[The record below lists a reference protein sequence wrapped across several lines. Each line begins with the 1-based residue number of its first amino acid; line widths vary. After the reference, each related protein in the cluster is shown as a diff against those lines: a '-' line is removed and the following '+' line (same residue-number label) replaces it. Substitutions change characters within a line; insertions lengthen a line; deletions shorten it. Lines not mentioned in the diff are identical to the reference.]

1 MLRTIGAVVAGYVV
15 VFILV
20 FSMFTAAFLALGPS
34 ASYQPGT
41 YDVSMLWIV
50 ISTVLGF
57 VAAVG
62 GGFVASQI
70 DRTGR
75 GVTGLAGFMFIAGIL
90 LAVSALMMPNPAANE
105 PRPDNVS
112 NLEAMA
118 KSQTPH
124 WINFVN
130 PFIGAAG
137 ALVGGRLRKS
147 RQE

>member
-1 MLRTIGAVVAGYVV
+1 MLRTIGAVLAGYVV

-20 FSMFTAAFLALGPS
+20 FATFSLAFLALGTN
-34 ASYQPGT
+34 ATYKTGT

-57 VAAVG
+57 GAAVA
-62 GGFVASQI
+62 GGFIAKQI
-70 DRTGR
+70 DGTGK
-75 GVTGLAGFMFIAGIL
+75 GVTGLAGFMFLAGIL
-90 LAVSALMMPNPAANE
+90 LAIAALFMPNPAANE
-105 PRPDNVS
+105 PRPDNVA

-124 WINFVN
+124 WVNFLN
-130 PFIGAAG
+130 PIIGAAG

-147 RQE
+147 G

>member
-1 MLRTIGAVVAGYVV
+1 MLRTIGAVIAGYVV

-20 FSMFTAAFLALGPS
+20 FTMFTVAFLALGTN
-34 ASYQPGT
+34 ATYQPGT

-50 ISTVLGF
+50 ISTILGF

-62 GGFVASQI
+62 GGFVAGLI

-75 GVTGLAGFMFIAGIL
+75 GVTGLAGFMFLAGIL
-90 LAVSALMMPNPAANE
+90 LAVAALMMPTPAANE
-105 PRPDNVS
+105 PRPENVA

-124 WINFVN
+124 WINFLN

-137 ALVGGRLRKS
+137 AIVGGRLRKPA
-147 RQE
+147 QG

>member
-1 MLRTIGAVVAGYVV
+1 MLRTIGAVLAGYIV

-20 FSMFTAAFLALGPS
+20 FALFTVAFLAMGTS
-34 ASYQPGT
+34 AAYQPGT

-50 ISTVLGF
+50 VSTVLGF
-57 VAAVG
+57 VAAIG
-62 GGFVASQI
+62 GGFVAGLI

-75 GVTGLAGFMFIAGIL
+75 GVTGLAGFIFVAGIL
-90 LAVSALMMPNPAANE
+90 LAGVALFMPNPAANE

-124 WINFVN
+124 WINFLN

-137 ALVGGRLRKS
+137 AVVGGRLRKPS
-147 RQE
+147 